1 MQALFY
7 IFSKIFYLSGWK
19 LFWRKRVINGKITI
33 NLSFWGAKATKNLCK
48 IPHFVRN
55 DKDFTSITHLYLVSN
70 RSGRNFFQQ
79 RRRAVSSYRRYF
91 RKVRLIPYRIVLL
104 FFLSFRYPH
113 IFSWWRHIPTPSM
126 HFLLDKHNYDL
137 SH

>member
-1 MQALFY
+1 MEEIGKHRFCTPDRSTNRLVVKSPHPRPTSANFQ
-7 IFSKIFYLSGWK
+7 KSGK
-19 LFWRKRVINGKITI
+19 
-33 NLSFWGAKATKNLCK
+33 SQ
-48 IPHFVRN
+48 
-55 DKDFTSITHLYLVSN
+55 N
-70 RSGRNFFQQ
+70 RSAHHKNGSWRFSENNDLKKFQTYQTDYRNFFQQ
-79 RRRAVSSYRRYF
+79 RRRAVSSCRRYF